1 VPEVQVLLPISTEKD
16 LVRFHMDDPFAA
28 ARFASE
34 LKKRA
39 KRLGWDVNRPVVLLC
54 IGTDRSTGDS
64 LGPLVGTRLSHFRP
78 NPFKVYG
85 TLEQPV
91 HATNLHETLDRIRAE
106 HPEPF
111 IIAIDASLGHLENV
125 GTVALGDGSLKPGAG
140 VKKDLAEVG
149 DMHITGV
156 VNVGGFLEYLV
167 LQNTR
172 LNLVM
177 RLANVIVSGL
187 KQFAI
192 EHYRKARA

>member
-1 VPEVQVLLPISTEKD
+1 MPEAQVLLPISTEKD

-28 ARFASE
+28 AKFASE
-34 LKKRA
+34 LKKRV
-39 KRLGWDVNRPVVLLC
+39 KRLGCDTNRPVILLC

-64 LGPLVGTRLSHFRP
+64 LGPLVGTRLSQYRP

-91 HATNLHETLDRIRAE
+91 HATNLHETLDRIRAA
-106 HPEPF
+106 HPESF
-111 IIAIDASLGHLENV
+111 IIAIDACLGCIENV
-125 GTVALGDGSLKPGAG
+125 GTVALGDGALKPGTG
-140 VKKDLAEVG
+140 VKKDLPEVG
-149 DMHITGV
+149 DVHVTGV

-177 RLANVIVSGL
+177 RLANIIVSGL
-187 KQFAI
+187 KQFAV